1 MLGKAEDFGWIG
13 ITAHEADTG
22 DETGIFLDE
31 GIQKGFVEGFADVFR
46 QVRTMATRAVTR
58 TIREIQG
65 KCYLAR
71 NLLKY
76 DIVGSDFQH
85 AGALAGSA

>member
-1 MLGKAEDFGWIG
+1 MLGEAEDFLGSG
-13 ITAHEADTG
+13 IAAHEADAG

-31 GIQKGFVEGFADVFR
+31 GIQKGFIEGFTDIFR
-46 QVRTMATRAVTR
+46 QVRTMATRAVAR

-76 DIVGSDFQH
+76 YIVRCDFNH
-85 AGALAGSA
+85 